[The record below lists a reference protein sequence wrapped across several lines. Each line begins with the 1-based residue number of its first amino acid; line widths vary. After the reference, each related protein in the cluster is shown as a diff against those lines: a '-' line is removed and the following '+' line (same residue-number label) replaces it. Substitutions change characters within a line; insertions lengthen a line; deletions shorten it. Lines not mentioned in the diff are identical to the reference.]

1 MNLTK
6 LARKAIEKYFDG
18 EIYDPDAKTKQ
29 KYTKKGACFITL
41 TKNWELR
48 GCVGSLLAHQQ
59 LYKDVIRNAINA
71 AFKDY
76 RFEPLHKT
84 EMSSIK
90 IEVSVLTIPKDL
102 QYKNE
107 NDLLSKLNPSMGL
120 ILEKY
125 NHSATF
131 LPQVWTDLPDKKEF
145 LEELGL
151 KAGLDR
157 NDWKSSHY
165 KYYRVKKYKE

>member
-1 MNLTK
+1 
-6 LARKAIEKYFDG
+6 
-18 EIYDPDAKTKQ
+18 
-29 KYTKKGACFITL
+29 
-41 TKNWELR
+41 
-48 GCVGSLLAHQQ
+48 
-59 LYKDVIRNAINA
+59 
-71 AFKDY
+71 
-76 RFEPLHKT
+76 
-84 EMSSIK
+84 
-90 IEVSVLTIPKDL
+90 
-102 QYKNE
+102 
-107 NDLLSKLNPSMGL
+107 LLSKLNPSMGL

-145 LEELGL
+145 LEELSL